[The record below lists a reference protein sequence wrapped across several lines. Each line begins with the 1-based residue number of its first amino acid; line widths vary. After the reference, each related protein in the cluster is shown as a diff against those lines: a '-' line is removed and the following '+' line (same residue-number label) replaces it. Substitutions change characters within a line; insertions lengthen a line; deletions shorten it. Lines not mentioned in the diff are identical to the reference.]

1 MKSRILLST
10 ALTIVGLGL
19 MAQLKIG
26 YTNADY
32 ILSLMPEAKQ
42 IESDLTAYETQLQ
55 NQLKS
60 KYDEFQTKAG
70 DYQQNG
76 ATMIDAVR
84 ADKEAELQRMQG
96 EIQAFEQQAQQS
108 LANKRNQLISPAYE
122 KIGTA
127 IEQVSLENG
136 YTHVFSS
143 GSPGLSVLLYARE
156 EDNISD
162 LILKKLGIDPP
173 ADSGN

>member
-1 MKSRILLST
+1 
-10 ALTIVGLGL
+10 

-42 IESDLTAYETQLQ
+42 IESDLTTYEKQLQ
-55 NQLKS
+55 NQLQS
-60 KYDEFQTKAG
+60 KYQEFQTKAA
-70 DYQQNG
+70 DYQKNG

-84 ADKEAELQRMQG
+84 ADKETELQNMQQD
-96 EIQAFEQQAQQS
+96 IQAFEQQAQNS

-127 IEQVSLENG
+127 IEQIAIENG
-136 YTHVFSS
+136 YTHIFSS
-143 GSPGLSVLLYARE
+143 GTPGFNVLLYARE
-156 EDNISD
+156 EDNVSD

-173 ADSGN
+173 ATDGN

>member
-1 MKSRILLST
+1 MKSRILLSA
-10 ALTIVGLGL
+10 ALSIVGLGL

-32 ILSLMPEAKQ
+32 VLSLMPEAKQ
-42 IESDLTAYETQLQ
+42 IESDLTTYESQLQ

-60 KYDEFQTKAG
+60 KYEEFQTKAA

-84 ADKEAELQRMQG
+84 ADKETELQNMQQ

-108 LANKRNQLISPAYE
+108 LANKRNQLVSPAYE

-127 IEQVSLENG
+127 IEQVAKENG
-136 YTHVFSS
+136 YTHVLSS